1 MSSMAVRPTPRT
13 ARAAA
18 SLRMPAFW
26 LLTALL
32 IVCGSRLV
40 RILMTSYGKYPTA
53 TLVSIGLFAL
63 YAVPFW
69 LFISSLDYMEREP
82 PLLLAT
88 AFAWGAAVAITVA
101 IRGNQAVSDML
112 AKLVSPA
119 FAAAWGPAIAGPTIE
134 EILKLLGVVVIVMI
148 ARAQINSV
156 LDGMVYGALVGLGF
170 QVVED
175 VIYAINA
182 VALSGQGDV
191 VGPVIATFFLR
202 GFLAGLWS
210 HTLFSA
216 LAGAGVAYFVV
227 HRPFPR
233 GAPARETPA
242 KPDPAVSR
250 LHPDRPFSVRLL
262 GAVLAFTAAWALHFL
277 WNSPLL
283 ADGVGGGGTGV
294 LLGLLLKGAPALLLA
309 LGLIY
314 LARHREAYYYL
325 DHLTVL
331 NDPAII
337 TPAEAHAM
345 PHGHLRSAARRYG
358 KARAGVRGLRAV
370 RNLQRAQCR
379 LAVELSRGQP
389 PEEIEEFRQAVLLA
403 RRRMIAIRHP
413 EAVPSPRAGIGGH
426 GWIFWVGVLIAVVLL
441 VWLAIRALGGA

>member
-13 ARAAA
+13 ARAVA

-26 LLTALL
+26 LLAALL
-32 IVCGSRLV
+32 VVCGGRLF
-40 RILMTSYGKYPTA
+40 RILSGAYAKYPTA
-53 TLVSIGLFAL
+53 TLTAIGLFAL
-63 YAVPFW
+63 YAVPIW
-69 LFISSLDYMEREP
+69 IFIGALDYMEREP

-101 IRGNQAVSDML
+101 IRGNQAVSDLL

-119 FAAAWGPAIAGPTIE
+119 FATSWGPAISGPTIE
-134 EILKLLGVVVIVMI
+134 ELLKLLGVVVIVLV
-148 ARAQINSV
+148 ARAQVNSV

-175 VIYAINA
+175 IIYAINA

-227 HRPFPR
+227 HRPLPS
-233 GAPARETPA
+233 GVAAQPAGSA
-242 KPDPAVSR
+242 WK
-250 LHPDRPFSVRLL
+250 LHPDRPLWVRLG
-262 GAVLAFTAAWALHFL
+262 GAFLAFIAAWTLHFI
-277 WNSPLL
+277 WNSPFL
-283 ADGVGGGGTGV
+283 ADGLGGGGMGV
-294 LLGLLLKGAPALLLA
+294 LLGLVVKGVPAVLLA

-325 DHLTVL
+325 EHLTAL
-331 NDPAII
+331 NDSVII
-337 TPAEAHAM
+337 TPDEAHTMA
-345 PHGHLRSAARRYG
+345 HGHLRSAARRYG
-358 KARAGVRGLRAV
+358 KARAGIRGLRAV
-370 RNLQRAQCR
+370 RILQRDQCR

-389 PEEIEEFRQAVLLA
+389 PADLEEFRQAVLA
-403 RRRMIAIRHP
+403 SRRRLIALRHP
-413 EAVPSPRAGIGGH
+413 EAVPSPRGRVVAGH
-426 GWIFWVGVLIAVVLL
+426 GWLYWACVLVMMVLL